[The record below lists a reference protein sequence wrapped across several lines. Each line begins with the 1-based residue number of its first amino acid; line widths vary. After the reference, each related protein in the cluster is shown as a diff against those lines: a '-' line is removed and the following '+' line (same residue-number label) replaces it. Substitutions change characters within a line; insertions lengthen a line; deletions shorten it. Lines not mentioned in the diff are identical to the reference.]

1 MLLPT
6 EGSAVTLYLLAAA
19 DPKPDIALG
28 LFVIAF
34 YLYLARLLFTAG
46 GNRD

>member
-1 MLLPT
+1 MLLST

-19 DPKPDIALG
+19 DPQPDIALG

-34 YLYLARLLFTAG
+34 FAYLAFLLFTSG

>member
-19 DPKPDIALG
+19 EPQPDIALG

-34 YLYLARLLFTAG
+34 YLYLAFLLLTSG
-46 GNRD
+46 GAK